1 MNKSTLLA
9 TTAVGL
15 YLCLAP
21 ASAQMKEEKSTPGA
35 TSQPSEK
42 MSEPKEKATK
52 GAAEKAPE
60 PKDKATKGTAEKA
73 PDEPKGKATKGSA
86 EKAPEPKDKATKG
99 TAEKA
104 PEPKDKAT
112 KGTAEKAPEPKDK
125 ATTKGTAE
133 KAPEPKDKATQGA
146 GTEPRDKTGSGSR
159 VQLTEE
165 KRTNVGQTLSK
176 DGNLNRA
183 TNVNVSVN
191 IGTRLP
197 RSVRLVALPAS
208 IISIVPEYRSY
219 HYVVVEDRICIVEPS
234 SYEVV
239 EVIPI
244 SGQTASRGGPAA
256 TLVLTDEERSIILAE
271 VDMGGGST
279 MGLGALSE
287 GAEVPRDAK
296 VRTFSETIVQKV
308 PKVKG
313 YKFFTAENR
322 VAIVDPQGTKVQ
334 LILEN
339 RR

>member
-1 MNKSTLLA
+1 MNKTTLLA

-21 ASAQMKEEKSTPGA
+21 ANAQMKEEKSSPGAA
-35 TSQPSEK
+35 TSQPREKAPPEK
-42 MSEPKEKATK
+42 MSEPKEKGTK
-52 GAAEKAPE
+52 GSAETAPE
-60 PKDKATKGTAEKA
+60 PKDKGS
-73 PDEPKGKATKGSA
+73 KGSA

-99 TAEKA
+99 SAEKAPGPKDKATKGSAEKA
-104 PEPKDKAT
+104 PEPKDKGT
-112 KGTAEKAPEPKDK
+112 KGSAEKAPEPKDK
-125 ATTKGTAE
+125 GTK
-133 KAPEPKDKATQGA
+133 GA
-146 GTEPRDKTGSGSR
+146 GTEPRDKAGSGSR

-165 KRTNVGQTLSK
+165 KRTNVGQTLAK

-234 SYEVV
+234 SYEIV

-244 SGQTASRGGPAA
+244 SGQTAGRGGPAA

-271 VDMGGGST
+271 VDTGGGST
-279 MGLGALSE
+279 MGLGALTE
-287 GAEVPRDAK
+287 GAEVPRDVQ
-296 VRTFSETIVQKV
+296 VRTFSDTIVQKV

-334 LILEN
+334 LILES

>member
-1 MNKSTLLA
+1 MNKTTLLT

-21 ASAQMKEEKSTPGA
+21 ASAQMKEEKSSPGAA

-42 MSEPKEKATK
+42 APPEKMS
-52 GAAEKAPE
+52 E

-73 PDEPKGKATKGSA
+73 TEPKDKATKGTA
-86 EKAPEPKDKATKG
+86 EKASEPKDKATKG

-112 KGTAEKAPEPKDK
+112 KGTAEKATEPKDK
-125 ATTKGTAE
+125 A
-133 KAPEPKDKATQGA
+133 
-146 GTEPRDKTGSGSR
+146 GSGQR

-165 KRTNVGQTLSK
+165 KRTTVGQTLAK
-176 DGNLNRA
+176 DSNLNRA
-183 TNVNVSVN
+183 TNINVSVN

-197 RSVRLVALPAS
+197 RSVGLVALPAS

-234 SYEVV
+234 SYEIV

-244 SGQTASRGGPAA
+244 SGQTAGRGGPSA

-271 VDMGGGST
+271 VDMGADST

-287 GAEVPRDAK
+287 GAEVPRDVK
-296 VRTFSETIVQKV
+296 VRTFSENIVQKV

-322 VAIVDPQGTKVQ
+322 VAIVNPQGSKVQ
-334 LILEN
+334 LVLEN

>member
-1 MNKSTLLA
+1 M
-9 TTAVGL
+9 
-15 YLCLAP
+15 
-21 ASAQMKEEKSTPGA
+21 
-35 TSQPSEK
+35 
-42 MSEPKEKATK
+42 
-52 GAAEKAPE
+52 
-60 PKDKATKGTAEKA
+60 
-73 PDEPKGKATKGSA
+73 
-86 EKAPEPKDKATKG
+86 
-99 TAEKA
+99 
-104 PEPKDKAT
+104 
-112 KGTAEKAPEPKDK
+112 
-125 ATTKGTAE
+125 
-133 KAPEPKDKATQGA
+133 
-146 GTEPRDKTGSGSR
+146 
-159 VQLTEE
+159 QLTEE
-165 KRTNVGQTLSK
+165 KRTNVGQTLAK

-183 TNVNVSVN
+183 TNINVSIN

-234 SYEVV
+234 SYEIV

-244 SGQTASRGGPAA
+244 SGQTAGRGGPAA

-287 GAEVPRDAK
+287 GAEVPRDVK
-296 VRTFSETIVQKV
+296 VRAFSDTVVQKV

>member
-1 MNKSTLLA
+1 MNKTTLLA
-9 TTAVGL
+9 STAVGL

-21 ASAQMKEEKSTPGA
+21 ANAQMKEEKSSPGAA

-42 MSEPKEKATK
+42 MSEPKEKGTKGAAEKAEPKEKATKGAEKAPEPKDKATK

-60 PKDKATKGTAEKA
+60 PKDKATKGA
-73 PDEPKGKATKGSA
+73 A

-99 TAEKA
+99 AAEKA
-104 PEPKDKAT
+104 PEPKDAT
-112 KGTAEKAPEPKDK
+112 KGA
-125 ATTKGTAE
+125 
-133 KAPEPKDKATQGA
+133 GA
-146 GTEPRDKTGSGSR
+146 EPRDKAGSGSR

-165 KRTNVGQTLSK
+165 KRSNVGQTLTK

-183 TNVNVSVN
+183 TNINVSVN

-234 SYEVV
+234 SYEIV

-244 SGQTASRGGPAA
+244 SSGQTAGRGGPAA
-256 TLVLTDEERSIILAE
+256 TLVLSDEERSIILAE

-279 MGLGALSE
+279 MGLGALTE
-287 GAEVPRDAK
+287 GAEVPRDVQ
-296 VRTFSETIVQKV
+296 VRTFSDTVVQKV

-334 LILEN
+334 LILES